1 MDNPTRRNFL
11 KTTSAAV
18 AAAAVAKSVNA
29 YPRPRSEKEKWA
41 RLASNCYAC
50 REVFTRNCFNPGE
63 ANAEEGAKKV
73 QKKYGAITLLDFPQ
87 FTRDNFEGIY
97 SIDLLA
103 GLFGDI
109 NDLSMFKKHTS
120 YWADTSSEVLAFDP
134 STPSAKKWLDKLA
147 DKFVQTGV
155 NGYHLSNDFPQHI
168 ADLDD
173 GKRKAGIADAKIWL
187 EAASRIGV
195 KAMRINTAGPH
206 IAPQPEDSTGL
217 PRNDE
222 LEKYLE
228 KAILSYRELAE
239 YGEKKDVIVTIENH
253 WGLTANP
260 INSRIIISEVD
271 HPYLEA
277 CPDFCNWE
285 NKYMLYHAL
294 DDIMP
299 YAHTI
304 VHAKYWDR
312 WENLDIERCV
322 KILNKHNFQGKISL
336 EYEQGPWNGIEGTRK
351 LAEAVTAA
359 L

>member
-1 MDNPTRRNFL
+1 MDKPTRRNFI
-11 KTTSAAV
+11 KTTSSIA
-18 AAAAVAKSVNA
+18 AAAAVMKAANA
-29 YPRPRSEKEKWA
+29 YPRPRSEDEKRA

-50 REVFTRNCFNPGE
+50 REVFSRDCFNPE
-63 ANAEEGAKKV
+63 APPSAKAKQV
-73 QKKYGAITLLDFPQ
+73 QKEYGTITLLDFPQ
-87 FTRDNFEGIY
+87 FTKDNFPGIY

-103 GLFGDI
+103 GLFGNI
-109 NDLSMFKKHTS
+109 NEPSMFKKHTTW
-120 YWADTSSEVLAFDP
+120 WAEQPTETLAFDP
-134 STPSAKKWLDKLA
+134 STPSSRKWLDELV
-147 DKFVQTGV
+147 DQFVKTGV
-155 NGYHLSNDFPQHI
+155 SGYHISNDIPQHI

-173 GKRKAGIADAKIWL
+173 EKRKAGIADAKVWL
-187 EAASRIGV
+187 EAASRIGA

-206 IAPQPEDSTGL
+206 IAPQPEASTGL

-222 LEKYLE
+222 LEKYLD

-239 YGEKKDVIVTIENH
+239 YGAKQDVIVTIENH

-312 WENLDIERCV
+312 WENLDIGRCV
-322 KILNKHNFQGKISL
+322 NILNKHNFQGKISL
-336 EYEQGPWNGIEGTRK
+336 EYETGPWNGIKGTRK
-351 LAEAVTAA
+351 LAEAVTAV

>member
-1 MDNPTRRNFL
+1 MDISTRRNFI
-11 KTTSAAV
+11 KATSAAV
-18 AAAAVAKSVNA
+18 AAAAMAKSVNA
-29 YPRPRSEKEKWA
+29 FPRPRSEAEKRG

-50 REVFTRNCFNPGE
+50 REVFSRDCFNPTQLPSEE
-63 ANAEEGAKKV
+63 AKQV
-73 QKKYGAITLLDFPQ
+73 QKKYGSITLLDFPQ
-87 FTRDNFEGIY
+87 FTKDNFQGIHTM
-97 SIDLLA
+97 DLLA

-109 NDLSMFKKHTS
+109 NDLSMFKKHTTW
-120 YWADTSSEVLAFDP
+120 WAGQPTEILAFDP
-134 STPSAKKWLDKLA
+134 STPSSQKWLDKLT
-147 DKFVQTGV
+147 DQFVKTGV
-155 NGYHLSNDFPQHI
+155 SGYHISNDIPQHI

-173 GKRKAGIADAKIWL
+173 EKRKAGIATAKVWL

-206 IAPQPEDSTGL
+206 IAPQPEASTGL

-239 YGEKKDVIVTIENH
+239 YGEKKNVIVTIENH

-260 INSRIIISEVD
+260 INSRIIITEVD

-312 WENLDIERCV
+312 WENLDLERCV

-336 EYEQGPWNGIEGTRK
+336 EYEQGPWNGIEGTK
-351 LAEAVTAA
+351 KMAEAVAAA